1 MAKKIHSNTEEL
13 RQEFAHQLSCAI
25 KNVSKNVAAAKLG
38 ISRQMLYLY
47 LKGKATPG
55 GEVIEKACAEWKL
68 TLTIKGNP
76 FTGGAFA
83 SDANTRKEGTEP
95 QQLSLLHLL
104 DKLRNDQV
112 EARIVSRKGGV
123 FLLSLQIKEV
133 A

>member
-1 MAKKIHSNTEEL
+1 MAKKKHQNTDEL
-13 RQEFAHQLSCAI
+13 RAEFALQLSNAI
-25 KNVSKNVAAAKLG
+25 KGVSKKVVAEKLD

-47 LKGKATPG
+47 LNEKATPG
-55 GEVIEKACAEWKL
+55 GEVIQKACAEWKL

-83 SDANTRKEGTEP
+83 TDANTRKGGSEP
-95 QQLSLLHLL
+95 QQLSLLDIL

-112 EARIVSRKGGV
+112 EAKIVSRKGGL